1 MPPYGRGRVA
11 VYVGRRTWPVRAHLA
26 KTEDREC
33 VSKGG
38 WTVIIAEG
46 RRVQGE
52 SCYWELYGALSV
64 VPYRILVSSN
74 KNASG
79 WSSNEIAVLLSTCGR
94 VAAEVAAVAF
104 LAPCCRHLPA
114 PEPDDGSAEGACP
127 SRRIMST
134 SIRTLSSE

>member
-1 MPPYGRGRVA
+1 MASQGSFSEN
-11 VYVGRRTWPVRAHLA
+11 
-26 KTEDREC
+26 EDREC

-104 LAPCCRHLPA
+104 PAPCRHLPA
-114 PEPDDGSAEGACP
+114 PEPDGGSAEGAC
-127 SRRIMST
+127 SSSRIMST